1 LGKLVGYFG
10 EFYPVFLSFGWFMNT
25 VKVRFFA
32 SLRERYGISEQE
44 IALEAPIPVS
54 EVWKRV
60 VAEPIPARVLAAINH
75 EYVALDGLVRAGDE
89 LAFFPPVTGG

>member
-1 LGKLVGYFG
+1 
-10 EFYPVFLSFGWFMNT
+10 MNV

-32 SLRERYGISEQE
+32 SLRERYGVSERE
-44 IALEAPIPVS
+44 IEIEAPIPVS
-54 EVWKRV
+54 EAWKRIV
-60 VAEPIPARVLAAINH
+60 TEPVPARVLAAVNH